1 MMRLIKQI
9 SFLVVVIALVAI
21 GGFWISDQD
30 GAETTQAEISTL
42 SSQSASPEPKLR
54 NISIVSSGDILLHE
68 RLWAQAKADG
78 TDGNL
83 DFYPQ
88 LADLEPVISSA
99 DLALC
104 HLETPLA
111 EPGVDY
117 QGYPTFNVPPQIT
130 DAIIKLGFDVC
141 GTASNHSLD
150 QGFAGLKRTIA
161 TLDAAGI
168 PHTGTAVSQDA
179 ASRPLI
185 MDVKTEN
192 GIVKVGILSYTYGFN
207 GFERDADKTWSAN
220 LIDPVAIIA
229 EAKLARSQGAEIVI
243 TKLHWG
249 TEYTNRAND
258 FQTSVAQ
265 ALADSGQIDLIDG
278 SHSHSV
284 QPLTQIGNTWITY
297 SHGNFVAAHREPTTI
312 KSEGL
317 ITRWE
322 FIEGSAGKFS
332 LFCVTEVPT
341 LIRDDR
347 PVRVIDVNKALA
359 TGEYLGET
367 KQRLEEAKS
376 RTDKTVRALGFINFC
391 N

>member
-1 MMRLIKQI
+1 MSSKKRIGFLATAVALII
-9 SFLVVVIALVAI
+9 VVGYLTAN
-21 GGFWISDQD
+21 Q
-30 GAETTQAEISTL
+30 
-42 SSQSASPEPKLR
+42 SQSESPQAVVSPISSPITSPEPKLR
-54 NISIVSSGDILLHE
+54 SISIVSSGDILLHE

-78 TDGNL
+78 VDGNW

-111 EPGVDY
+111 ELGVDY
-117 QGYPTFNVPPQIT
+117 QGYPTFNSPPQIT
-130 DAIIKLGFDVC
+130 EAITNLGFDMC

-150 QGFAGLKRTIA
+150 QGFAGLTRTIK
-161 TLDAAGI
+161 TLEAAGI
-168 PHTGTAVSQDA
+168 PYTGTANSAEDASQ
-179 ASRPLI
+179 PLV
-185 MDVKTEN
+185 MDVQTAN
-192 GIVKVGILSYTYGFN
+192 GVVKVGILSYTYGFN
-207 GFERDADKTWSAN
+207 GFERDADKLWSAN

-243 TKLHWG
+243 AKMHWG
-249 TEYTNRAND
+249 DEYTNKANE

-265 ALADSGQIDLIDG
+265 ELADSGQIDLIDG

-284 QPLTQIGNTWITY
+284 QPITQIGNTWIAY
-297 SHGNFVAAHREPTTI
+297 SHGNFVAAQREPTTI

-317 ITRWE
+317 VTRWE
-322 FIEGSAGKFS
+322 FVESASGGFKLS
-332 LFCVTEVPT
+332 CVKEVPT

-347 PVRVIDVNKALA
+347 PVRVIDVNKALQ
-359 TGEYLGET
+359 TGEYFGET
-367 KQRLEEAKS
+367 KNRLEKAKA
-376 RTDKTVRALGFINFC
+376 RTDETVRALGFTQFC